1 MERPWCWSL
10 GSPGGFLPKMWNGLK
25 TCSFKIFKQI
35 IYQFVEG
42 CLVLKMASPSA
53 KHHIQHIHIHSLNHT
68 HAKWATTCKTDTTN
82 QNRYQSSYGGSVE
95 IFKTAVQCQNGHP
108 CDPASPINVNQVVF
122 HLPGQVGPTIFC
134 TYQSTTDQWYLD
146 VYNLN
151 DSTGFCAANA
161 DTGTCAGSAF
171 SLNNFAHNTWRPSAA
186 AQCSAVQS
194 LRPPCMAS
202 KAMQGISCTIWL
214 WLT

>member
-1 MERPWCWSL
+1 MQSEPR
-10 GSPGGFLPKMWNGLK
+10 
-25 TCSFKIFKQI
+25 
-35 IYQFVEG
+35 
-42 CLVLKMASPSA
+42 
-53 KHHIQHIHIHSLNHT
+53 
-68 HAKWATTCKTDTTN
+68 HAITN

-95 IFKTAVQCQNGHP
+95 IFKTAVECQNGHP

-134 TYQSTTDQWYLD
+134 TCQSTMDQWYLD

-151 DSTGFCAANA
+151 DSTGFCATNA

-171 SLNNFAHNTWRPSAA
+171 SLNNFAHNTRRPSAA

-202 KAMQGISCTIWL
+202 KAMQGITCTIWL
-214 WLT
+214 